1 MNTRLQSLLLA
12 SATLLAL
19 MAPSA
24 HAGMVYGLM
33 RVPQGPGGTSQIVTF
48 DSATPQN
55 VTILGSTGL
64 SIFQT
69 GLDFDA
75 AGNLY
80 LSTGDAAR
88 FLYGVNTTT
97 GAATLIGGS
106 GLADNYFLSDLSWDP
121 VGNRMLALASR
132 GGGGVSPILYQA
144 DLATGALTS
153 LGTVSGITDGGETAL
168 AVNAQGTIFIL
179 GNNTDRFYAVDRN
192 TLAATALNPLPF
204 NSTGQQGATVDWS
217 GTNTMYYAAQVFNVA
232 DVSRFYTV
240 NQADGNVSLVGTLGA
255 NLEASGVQVSDI
267 AIRPIPEPSSIA
279 LFALGGIGIAVFRL
293 RRRSR

>member
-1 MNTRLQSLLLA
+1 
-12 SATLLAL
+12 
-19 MAPSA
+19 
-24 HAGMVYGLM
+24 M

-55 VTILGSTGL
+55 VTVLGSTGQSN

-75 AGNLY
+75 AGNFY

-121 VGNRMLALASR
+121 VGNRMLALAT
-132 GGGGVSPILYQA
+132 GGGSSPILYQA
-144 DLATGALTS
+144 DLATGVLTS
-153 LGTVSGITDGGETAL
+153 LGTVSGITDGGESAL

-179 GNNTDRFYAVDRN
+179 GNNTDRFYAVDRT

-217 GTNTMYYAAQVFNVA
+217 GSNTLYYAAQVFNVS
-232 DVSRFYTV
+232 DFGRFYTV
-240 NQADGNVSLVGTLGA
+240 NQVDGNVSPVGTLGA
-255 NLEASGVQVSDI
+255 NLEASGVQIADI
-267 AIRPIPEPSSIA
+267 AIRPTTVVPEPSSIT
-279 LFALGGIGIAVFRL
+279 LLALGGLGLAAIRF
-293 RRRSR
+293 RRRGS